1 MPSMPKSIPDKKTGD
16 LNTDIEKLRQAIDVI
31 DEDIMDLINQ
41 RLLLAVQIGGLKKQ
55 GDIQI
60 VDKRRETEIMD
71 RLLEKNKGPLGNDG
85 LRNIFSTIMA
95 QGRNV
100 QQRP

>member
-1 MPSMPKSIPDKKTGD
+1 MPKSIPDKQTGD
-16 LNTDIEKLRQAIDVI
+16 LNTDIEKLRQAINVI
-31 DEDIMDLINQ
+31 DENIMDLINQ

-60 VDKRRETEIMD
+60 ADKGRETEIMD
-71 RLLEKNKGPLGNDG
+71 RLLEKNKGPLGNNG
-85 LRNIFSTIMA
+85 LRNIFSAIIA

>member
-1 MPSMPKSIPDKKTGD
+1 MDKSIPDKRTGD
-16 LNTDIEKLRQAIDVI
+16 LNTDIGKLRQAIDVI
-31 DEDIMDLINQ
+31 DENIMDLINQ
-41 RLLLAVQIGGLKKQ
+41 RLLLAAQIGGLKKQ

-60 VDKRRETEIMD
+60 IDKRRETEIID

-85 LRNIFSTIMA
+85 LRNIFSAIIA

-100 QQRP
+100 QHRP

>member
-1 MPSMPKSIPDKKTGD
+1 MPKSIPDKQTGD

-60 VDKRRETEIMD
+60 ADKWRETEIMD
-71 RLLEKNKGPLGNDG
+71 RLLEKNKGPLDDDG
-85 LRNIFSTIMA
+85 LRNIFSAIIA

>member
-1 MPSMPKSIPDKKTGD
+1 MPKSIPDKQTGD
-16 LNTDIEKLRQAIDVI
+16 MNTDIEKLRQAINVI
-31 DEDIMDLINQ
+31 DENIMDLINQ

-60 VDKRRETEIMD
+60 ADKQRETEIMD
-71 RLLEKNKGPLGNDG
+71 RLLEKNKGPLDNDG
-85 LRNIFSTIMA
+85 LRNIFSAIIA

>member
-1 MPSMPKSIPDKKTGD
+1 MPKSIPDKQTGD

-60 VDKRRETEIMD
+60 ADKRRETEIMD
-71 RLLEKNKGPLGNDG
+71 RLLEKNKGPLDDDG
-85 LRNIFSTIMA
+85 LRNIFSAIIA

>member
-1 MPSMPKSIPDKKTGD
+1 MDKSIPEKSTGD
-16 LNTDIEKLRQAIDVI
+16 LNTDIAELRKAIDVI
-31 DEDIMDLINQ
+31 DENIMDLINQ

-60 VDKRRETEIMD
+60 ADKRRETEIMD
-71 RLLEKNKGPLGNDG
+71 RLLEKNKGPLDDDG
-85 LRNIFSTIMA
+85 LRNIFSAIIA

>member
-1 MPSMPKSIPDKKTGD
+1 MPKSIPDKQAGD

-31 DEDIMDLINQ
+31 DENIMDLINQ
-41 RLLLAVQIGGLKKQ
+41 RLLLAAQIGGLKKQ

-60 VDKRRETEIMD
+60 VDKRRETEIID

-85 LRNIFSTIMA
+85 LRNIFSAIIA
-95 QGRNV
+95 QGRNA
-100 QQRP
+100 QHRP